1 MPALH
6 LLLAL
11 LVQLGA
17 AVGAGRIEIPFGRG
31 WRWHRGDAPDGPGLG
46 SGALSGFHNVTSC
59 TNTQKMDGWAPQG
72 DKSAGY
78 PPGVTSCNI
87 ACSYDDSC
95 TAFSDGPGYC
105 AHGFA
110 DAVCNG
116 TGGPP
121 PAPPAPSGPCNLTL
135 TQKSSN
141 MSSCT
146 AGTSYGCETGHE
158 EMWVDKGCSG
168 EFSCNGHAVHCV
180 SHDYQRTYCRCAVP
194 AGVHVMQRGHP
205 FGSPH
210 VMQRGPGAGFQ
221 RNFSFAQTD
230 FDDTSW
236 KTATLPHD
244 PLINQTF
251 DPTAGEGSGFVPRKV
266 IWYRKTFVLPE
277 ELRGQHIFLRF
288 DGAFQFSEVY
298 LNGAHL
304 QDHSTGYVSWTCRL
318 DNASS
323 LSPGRN
329 ILAMRVDPS
338 FGSGHWC
345 APLLQRSSARPS
357 ACRFPRSEARLCSDR
372 KRQRCLRR
380 TTRSLPCPPRSSLT
394 LSLRQLFT

>member
-1 MPALH
+1 
-6 LLLAL
+6 
-11 LVQLGA
+11 
-17 AVGAGRIEIPFGRG
+17 
-31 WRWHRGDAPDGPGLG
+31 
-46 SGALSGFHNVTSC
+46 
-59 TNTQKMDGWAPQG
+59 MDEWAPQG
-72 DKSAGY
+72 EKSAGY
-78 PPGVTSCNI
+78 PPGVTSCAI

-121 PAPPAPSGPCNLTL
+121 PAPPAPSGPCNVTL
-135 TQKSSN
+135 TNQSSKF
-141 MSSCT
+141 SSCT
-146 AGTSYGCETGHE
+146 AGTSYGCETGRE

-168 EFSCNGHAVHCV
+168 EFRCNGHAVHCV
-180 SHDYQRTYCRCAVP
+180 SSDYHRTYCRCAAP
-194 AGVHVMQRGHP
+194 AGEHSRP
-205 FGSPH
+205 TAH
-210 VMQRGPGAGFQ
+210 VMQRGPGVGFQ
-221 RNFSFAQTD
+221 RNFSFAQTG

-251 DPTAGEGSGFVPRKV
+251 DPTAGKGSGFVPRQV

-304 QDHSTGYVSWTCRL
+304 QDHNTGYVSWTCRL
-318 DNASS
+318 DNATS

-338 FGSGHWC
+338 FGSGHWY
-345 APLLQRSSARPS
+345 APLP
-357 ACRFPRSEARLCSDR
+357 
-372 KRQRCLRR
+372 
-380 TTRSLPCPPRSSLT
+380 
-394 LSLRQLFT
+394 